1 MRVYVCSRIF
11 IFAYLYLHIY
21 ICIFI
26 FAYLYLHIYI
36 CIFIFAYLYLHIYI
50 CIFECLC
57 KCLKVR
63 ICVCTYVCMYVRMY
77 VCMYVRMY
85 VYMYVLVCPSRCSR
99 SLFIFFVTFHCC
111 SLFPTSC
118 LLSSHCQ
125 DHSHLSLLFFHP
137 PLSYFNVHFNPLHW
151 FSSSPLSSFIFF
163 LRPSFPLLLCSL
175 FLYYLPPS
183 LLLLSTSPLL
193 VLSYFSLLCSPTH
206 IRNVQLTTPYRTPH
220 RTLPHVLTGVDYS
233 SDVCLGDGI
242 IKQVSESYR
251 KLRNT
256 LRYLLGTLRYCTLC

>member
-1 MRVYVCSRIF
+1 
-11 IFAYLYLHIY
+11 
-21 ICIFI
+21 
-26 FAYLYLHIYI
+26 
-36 CIFIFAYLYLHIYI
+36 
-50 CIFECLC
+50 
-57 KCLKVR
+57 
-63 ICVCTYVCMYVRMY
+63 MY
-77 VCMYVRMY
+77 VCMYVCMC
-85 VYMYVLVCPSRCSR
+85 VCTCLCAHHAVHALYLFSLSR
-99 SLFIFFVTFHCC
+99 SIAALC
-111 SLFPTSC
+111 FPTSW

-125 DHSHLSLLFFHP
+125 DHLHLSLLFFHP

-163 LRPSFPLLLCSL
+163 LLLFSL
-175 FLYYLPPS
+175 FLYYLLPS

-193 VLSYFSLLCSPTH
+193 VLSNFSLLYSPTH

-256 LRYLLGTLRYCTLC
+256 LRYLLGTLRYSTLC